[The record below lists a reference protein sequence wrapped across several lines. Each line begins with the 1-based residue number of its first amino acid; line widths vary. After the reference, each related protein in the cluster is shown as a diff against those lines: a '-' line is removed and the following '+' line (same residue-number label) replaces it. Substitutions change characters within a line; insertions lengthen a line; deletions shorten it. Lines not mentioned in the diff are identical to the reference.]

1 MKTLSFHESL
11 AMNPDAGGVR
21 YCIRNKNEL
30 TDNNEKICS
39 YFSDR
44 VSRDIDFT
52 ANGLL
57 RDRPSAL
64 ELKAKLKLFLKLT
77 DRM

>member
-1 MKTLSFHESL
+1 MKTLSFHETL

-39 YFSDR
+39 YFIDSFPR
-44 VSRDIDFT
+44 YRFYRQWSSQRPPVSVGVKSKT
-52 ANGLL
+52 
-57 RDRPSAL
+57 
-64 ELKAKLKLFLKLT
+64 KTFLKLT
-77 DRM
+77 DKM